1 MNGRRLA
8 WKSLDA
14 PIKMYQKLTIIDP
27 TGKTHIVRDD
37 LSVSS
42 NDPCIAAKLK
52 SDIDSICANY
62 RAKGN
67 PLTSHS
73 IDLAMELIGRGW
85 KLKSLESA
93 HGAGETFLSDAE
105 HLAREG
111 LAAELRV
118 NSRKGTLESLLD
130 IFTMQRCYRMSTLSL
145 AFSCEAYINL
155 YGIERLGKDEFES
168 FERLP
173 PEDKWIVIPRIV
185 TGRTFDKGAGPF
197 QDLAKLVKT
206 RNDWVHHK
214 PPVDIIEFGKP
225 MKTKGKKPAPFPKSY
240 VAVEKQI
247 TQVKRLIKELHSFDG
262 STPMLSKGYRDDLK
276 RKNSRTPN

>member
-1 MNGRRLA
+1 
-8 WKSLDA
+8 
-14 PIKMYQKLTIIDP
+14 MYQKLTIIDP

-37 LSVSS
+37 LTVSS
-42 NDPCIAAKLK
+42 NDSGMAVKLK
-52 SDIDSICANY
+52 SDIDSICASY
-62 RAKGN
+62 RAKGT
-67 PLTSHS
+67 PITSHS
-73 IDLAMELIGRGW
+73 TDLAMELIGKRW

-93 HGAGETFLSDAE
+93 NGAGETFLGDAE

-111 LAAELRV
+111 LAAELRGM
-118 NSRKGTLESLLD
+118 SRKGTLESLLD

-173 PEDKWIVIPRIV
+173 PEDKWIVIPRIA
-185 TGRTFDKGAGPF
+185 TGRTFDKGGEPF
-197 QDLAKLVKT
+197 QTLAQLVKT
-206 RNDWVHHK
+206 RNEWVHHK
-214 PPVDIIEFGKP
+214 PQVNTIVFGQP

-247 TQVKRLIKELHSFDG
+247 RQVKRLIKELHAFDG
-262 STPMLSKGYRDDLK
+262 STPMLSKGYQDDLK
-276 RKNSRTPN
+276 R